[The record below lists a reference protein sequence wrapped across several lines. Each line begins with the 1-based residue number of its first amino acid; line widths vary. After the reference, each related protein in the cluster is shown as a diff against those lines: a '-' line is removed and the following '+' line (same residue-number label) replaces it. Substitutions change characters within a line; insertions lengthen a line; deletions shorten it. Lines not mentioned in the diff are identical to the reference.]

1 MKTQVLIA
9 AIAILVLADT
19 AISQEIYQKK
29 DNFDGTTRYFTKSR
43 DVKLEGGSFIS
54 MRYAQFSFH
63 ALSPAANPQ
72 SPYFLD
78 VHTNTPAWIFIDPGA
93 SLILKLDGQEMMT
106 ITGPGSV
113 GARTVVTADSLV
125 ENALYPLSED
135 QLQRI
140 GRAKKVDFRIIGD
153 RQIITGTWKADL
165 ITDADSLAQK
175 GPGLLSLQSGS
186 SAVLTNAAP
195 TPHLQTCAST
205 PSVKLGVAYVLAT
218 KQLADTLH
226 MQNVTGV
233 VVASI
238 QPGSVADT
246 SGVHVGDVMLRLGE
260 RPITALCD
268 VSDSLAKVEKG
279 SKVSIGLWRAGA
291 ESVVE
296 AQF

>member
-1 MKTQVLIA
+1 VKTEVLIA
-9 AIAILVLADT
+9 AVAILVVADT

-29 DNFDGTTRYFTKSR
+29 DNFDGTTHYFTKSR
-43 DVKLEGGSFIS
+43 DVELEGGSFIS

-63 ALSPAANPQ
+63 ALSPVANPQ
-72 SPYFLD
+72 APYFLD
-78 VHTNTPAWIFIDPGA
+78 VHTNTPAWIFISSGG

-106 ITGPGSV
+106 FTGPGSV
-113 GARTVVTADSLV
+113 GSRTVVTADSLM

-153 RQIITGTWKADL
+153 RQIITGTWKANI
-165 ITDADSLAQK
+165 ITDAGSLAEK
-175 GPGLLSLQSGS
+175 GPGLLSLQSASG
-186 SAVLTNAAP
+186 ATLADAAP
-195 TPHLQTCAST
+195 TAHLHTCAST
-205 PSVKLGVAYVLAT
+205 PSVKLGVAYVLVT

-226 MQNVTGV
+226 MQSVTGV
-233 VVASI
+233 VVASV
-238 QPGSVADT
+238 QPGSVADA
-246 SGVHVGDVMLRLGE
+246 SGVHVGDAMLRLGE

-268 VSDSLAKVEKG
+268 VSDTLAKVEKG

-291 ESVVE
+291 ESVLE

>member
-1 MKTQVLIA
+1 MKTEVLIA
-9 AIAILVLADT
+9 AVAILVVADT

-29 DNFDGTTRYFTKSR
+29 DNFDGTTHYFTKSR
-43 DVKLEGGSFIS
+43 DVELEGGSFIS

-63 ALSPAANPQ
+63 ALSPVANPQ
-72 SPYFLD
+72 APYFLD
-78 VHTNTPAWIFIDPGA
+78 VHTNTPAWIFISSGG

-106 ITGPGSV
+106 FTGPGSV
-113 GARTVVTADSLV
+113 GSRTVVTADSLM

-153 RQIITGTWKADL
+153 RQIITGTWKANI
-165 ITDADSLAQK
+165 ITDAGSLAEK
-175 GPGLLSLQSGS
+175 GPGLLSLQSASG
-186 SAVLTNAAP
+186 ATLADAAP
-195 TPHLQTCAST
+195 TAHLHTCAST
-205 PSVKLGVAYVLAT
+205 PSVKLGVAYVLVT

-226 MQNVTGV
+226 MQSVTGV
-233 VVASI
+233 VVASV
-238 QPGSVADT
+238 QPGSVADA
-246 SGVHVGDVMLRLGE
+246 SGVHVGDAMLRLGE

-268 VSDSLAKVEKG
+268 VSDTLAKVEKG

-291 ESVVE
+291 ESVLE